1 MLDHGDF
8 TGREITNR
16 QFGGRVFRHPAFV
29 AHHYLAIDQTEPMSG
44 AQWSSANGRLAP
56 CLRGVLERSGRQNT
70 VLSDTGYKATAIG
83 SGVSRNPHRWDAA
96 KLWRNRRSIRGS
108 KSRSA
113 TRVRSA
119 SANSGRVAVSP
130 TQTRCREIQP
140 WPVVGKKREPRL
152 TGQPG
157 PSVCMRGQR
166 V

>member
-1 MLDHGDF
+1 MQIWNGPNLENAILPI
-8 TGREITNR
+8 R
-16 QFGGRVFRHPAFV
+16 GRVSVQHLRM
-29 AHHYLAIDQTEPMSG
+29 ISG
-44 AQWSSANGRLAP
+44 SSANGRLAP
-56 CLRGVLERSGRQNT
+56 CLRGVLERSGRQKT

-96 KLWRNRRSIRGS
+96 KLWRNQRSIRGS

-119 SANSGRVAVSP
+119 SANSGRVPVSP

-166 V
+166 VWPR